1 MKREK
6 GIQPPRAAISV
17 RISRHRASLAAS
29 AAASARGS
37 EARGFSLIIWRA
49 LCHDAGRM
57 KTSDIDTAADDAAGS
72 ARRFGG
78 VARLYGEAALARLGD
93 AHVCVIGIGG
103 VGSWA
108 AEALARSAVGR
119 ITLIDLDHV
128 ALSNV
133 NRQIQ
138 ALDGEFGRAKV
149 SAMAERI
156 LKINPRCVVSEID
169 DFISAENVATLLPP
183 CDAVL
188 DAIDNVRAKAALIAH
203 CKRAGLPIVT
213 TGGAGGRTDPTRIQ
227 VADLSRTIQDAL
239 ASKVRARLRKEYGF
253 ARDAKKKFGVDC
265 VFSVETVMRP
275 ASTGPACALDERGP
289 QGLNCAGYGS
299 AVTVTACFGLVAAAR
314 VLERL
319 ILSP

>member
-1 MKREK
+1 MMT
-6 GIQPPRAAISV
+6 
-17 RISRHRASLAAS
+17 
-29 AAASARGS
+29 
-37 EARGFSLIIWRA
+37 EA
-49 LCHDAGRM
+49 HM
-57 KTSDIDTAADDAAGS
+57 DAAGEADADAAVS
-72 ARRFGG
+72 TARRFGG
-78 VARLYGEAALARLGD
+78 VARLYGESALARLST

-128 ALSNV
+128 SESNV

-138 ALDGEFGRAKV
+138 ALDGQFGRAKV
-149 SAMAERI
+149 TAMAERI
-156 LKINPRCVVSEID
+156 LNINPQCVVTEID
-169 DFISAENVATLLPP
+169 DFITAENVARLLPQ

-203 CKRAGLPIVT
+203 CKGSGMPVVT

-253 ARDAKKKFGVDC
+253 TREAKKKFGVDC
-265 VFSVETVMRP
+265 VFSVEPVVRP
-275 ASTGPACALDERGP
+275 ASPGPACDLDQIGNERGL

-314 VLERL
+314 VLDG
-319 ILSP
+319 ILKP